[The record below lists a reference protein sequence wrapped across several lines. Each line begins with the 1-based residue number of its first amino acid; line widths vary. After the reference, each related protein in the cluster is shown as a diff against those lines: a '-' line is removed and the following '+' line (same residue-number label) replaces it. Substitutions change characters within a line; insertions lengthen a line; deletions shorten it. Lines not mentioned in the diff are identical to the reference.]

1 MGLIQEL
8 SRYLEAKYDPEG
20 LIAENDRLRKENA
33 EYKEKY
39 CLEFSRADK
48 QQEAKESALNE
59 LILCQKRI
67 DALLRQL
74 SEKNG
79 GQR

>member
-8 SRYLEAKYDPEG
+8 VRHLEAKVDPEG
-20 LIAENDRLRKENA
+20 LQFEIKKLEEQNEDLEEKNAKLYAECNFFKKQRDIALDEV
-33 EYKEKY
+33 
-39 CLEFSRADK
+39 S
-48 QQEAKESALNE
+48 
-59 LILCQKRI
+59 LCQKRI

-79 GQR
+79 GR

>member
-8 SRYLEAKYDPEG
+8 TRYLETISDPEG
-20 LIAENDRLRKENA
+20 LQFEIKKLQRENENL
-33 EYKEKY
+33 KEKNTKLY
-39 CLEFSRADK
+39 SECNFFKSQRDI
-48 QQEAKESALNE
+48 ALDE
-59 LILCQKRI
+59 ISLCQKRI

-79 GQR
+79 GR